1 MYSSDMYVAENLADA
16 TMSSAPMMGLFLGII
31 IFSIIL
37 GLISII
43 SNWKLFNKAGK
54 PGWASIVPIYNFI
67 VMIQISK
74 LSMVYLLLLLIPFV
88 NIFAIFKINIAIA
101 KKFGKSAGFG
111 IGMTLFSIIFIPLLA
126 FSDNTYEDNK
136 VETETNNTFDATSV
150 INNNVDNNTVV
161 KTIPTEPTN
170 IENAPINAIEVSDE
184 ITNQV
189 VEPINNEFNVNN
201 QIPVAPITDNEQ
213 NIIPEQSTT
222 NNISNSENEK
232 IEEQVVN
239 TPITNVEIN
248 STIPTMNDAPAV
260 EPVNVEPLSQNISET
275 TNAFNSKPIDIQLN
289 EPITN
294 NESIVNDAPVLNT
307 EINENVP
314 NTNDITRLEQVNIAP
329 IEQNPTKD
337 INTMNSNNTDSIPYI
352 NDISPKEVQTENVQ
366 PIPTGISEVNTAI
379 TTLEV
384 EPQAINEI
392 PVVKE
397 ENIIEQNKVC
407 KNCGESMPSI
417 VSICP
422 KCGTDNE

>member
-37 GLISII
+37 SLISII

-67 VMIQISK
+67 VMIQIAK

-170 IENAPINAIEVSDE
+170 IENAPLNTIEVSDE

-239 TPITNVEIN
+239 TPITNEEIN

-275 TNAFNSKPIDIQLN
+275 TNAFNSKPIDTQLN

-337 INTMNSNNTDSIPYI
+337 INTINSNNTDSIPYI

-379 TTLEV
+379 PTLEV
-384 EPQAINEI
+384 EPQEINEI